1 MPIINKKTIATVAG
15 LSSIFLAITI
25 NGALSANQQK
35 TPPPK
40 VAPQYPVVSV
50 TAVAAI
56 SQRAEVTAYGEVK
69 SRNQLALTSQVSGQI
84 TYLSDKF
91 LTGNTF
97 KKGESLAEIEPI
109 VYQQALANAQANLA
123 DAELALAQEQ
133 LNSRQA
139 EEEWQQSG
147 LAGEQASDLVLR
159 KPQLAAAKAK
169 YAMSLKEVE
178 KAQYDLA
185 QTKLRA
191 PFDALVVSKQIQVG
205 SNVQTGTT
213 LADLYDISLFEVAL
227 PLSAQQWQLLPKTKN
242 DSQQIT
248 AIEVQLTDEST
259 QQQWPAVV
267 DRVEQHIDSQS
278 RQRSLVV
285 VVKQP
290 ISLAQPLFPGSFVKA
305 NIHGEQI
312 EQLWQLP
319 ASALVDSDKVWQV
332 NDDGLLD
339 YLSINVMFSQNNAVY
354 VQPIDKNVTGK
365 TVNIVNRPL
374 ASYLKNMKVE
384 AKVEELL

>member
-1 MPIINKKTIATVAG
+1 MPVINKKTIATVAG

-69 SRNQLALTSQVSGQI
+69 SRNQLAQTSQVSGQI

-97 KKGESLAEIEPI
+97 KKGQLLAEIEPI

-191 PFDALVVSKQIQVG
+191 PFDALVVSKQVQVG

-242 DSQQIT
+242 DS
-248 AIEVQLTDEST
+248 
-259 QQQWPAVV
+259 
-267 DRVEQHIDSQS
+267 
-278 RQRSLVV
+278 
-285 VVKQP
+285 
-290 ISLAQPLFPGSFVKA
+290 
-305 NIHGEQI
+305 
-312 EQLWQLP
+312 
-319 ASALVDSDKVWQV
+319 
-332 NDDGLLD
+332 
-339 YLSINVMFSQNNAVY
+339 
-354 VQPIDKNVTGK
+354 
-365 TVNIVNRPL
+365 
-374 ASYLKNMKVE
+374 
-384 AKVEELL
+384 

>member
-1 MPIINKKTIATVAG
+1 MAG
-15 LSSIFLAITI
+15 LTSIFLAITI

-40 VAPQYPVVSV
+40 VVPQYPVVSV

-97 KKGESLAEIEPI
+97 KKGELLAEIEPI

-191 PFDALVVSKQIQVG
+191 PFDALVVSKQVQVG

-278 RQRSLVV
+278 RQRSLVA

-290 ISLAQPLFPGSFVKA
+290 IALAQPLFPGSFVKA

-319 ASALVDSDKVWQV
+319 ASALVDSNKVWQV

>member
-1 MPIINKKTIATVAG
+1 M
-15 LSSIFLAITI
+15 
-25 NGALSANQQK
+25 
-35 TPPPK
+35 
-40 VAPQYPVVSV
+40 
-50 TAVAAI
+50 
-56 SQRAEVTAYGEVK
+56 
-69 SRNQLALTSQVSGQI
+69 
-84 TYLSDKF
+84 SDKF

-97 KKGESLAEIEPI
+97 KKGELLAEIEPI

-147 LAGEQASDLVLR
+147 LADEQASDLVLR

-169 YAMSLKEVE
+169 FTMSVKAME

-191 PFDALVVSKQIQVG
+191 PFDALVVSKQVQEG

-267 DRVEQHIDSQS
+267 DRVEQHIDAQS
-278 RQRSLVV
+278 RQRSLVA

-290 ISLAQPLFPGSFVKA
+290 IALAQPLFPGSFVKA
-305 NIHGEQI
+305 NIQGEQI

-319 ASALVDSDKVWQV
+319 ASALVDSNKVWRV
-332 NDDGLLD
+332 NDDGLLN
-339 YLSINVMFSQNNAVY
+339 YLAINVMFSQNNAVY
-354 VQPIDKNVTGK
+354 VQPIDKNVTSK
-365 TVNIVNRPL
+365 PVNIVNRPL